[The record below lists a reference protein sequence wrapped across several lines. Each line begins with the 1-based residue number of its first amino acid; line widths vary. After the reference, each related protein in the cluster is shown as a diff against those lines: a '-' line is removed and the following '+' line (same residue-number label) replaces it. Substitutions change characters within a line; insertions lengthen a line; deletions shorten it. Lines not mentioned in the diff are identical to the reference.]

1 MSTVTER
8 IDRVNPFVLLAA
20 SIVCE
25 VFGTT
30 MMKLS
35 EGFMHPGFTV
45 LTIIGAGLSFT
56 LLTFT
61 LKHMPLGLMYGI
73 WGGVGTVLTAAIG
86 ILAWGDPFNWITCAG
101 IALVVGGVVLL
112 NQGTQELEDAR
123 KSAKD
128 ASKA

>member
-1 MSTVTER
+1 MSR
-8 IDRVNPFVLLAA
+8 IHPYALLSV
-20 SIVCE
+20 SIVLE

-35 EGFMHPGFTV
+35 VGFTVPLFTV
-45 LTIIGAGLSFT
+45 LTLMGYLVSFT

-61 LKHMPLGLMYGI
+61 LKHLPLGLVYGI

-86 ILAWGDPFNWITCAG
+86 IIAWGDPFNWITCVG

-123 KSAKD
+123 EMQSQVEEGR
-128 ASKA
+128 SFSN

>member
-1 MSTVTER
+1 M
-8 IDRVNPFVLLAA
+8 DRVHPYALLSV
-20 SIVCE
+20 SIILE

-35 EGFMHPGFTV
+35 EGFSAPLFTA
-45 LTIIGAGLSFT
+45 LTLAGYLVSFT

-61 LKHMPLGLMYGI
+61 LKHLPLGLVYGI

-86 ILAWGDPFNWITCAG
+86 IIAWGDPFNVITCVG

-123 KSAKD
+123 EAAKD
-128 ASKA
+128 AQQA

>member
-1 MSTVTER
+1 MSR
-8 IDRVNPFVLLAA
+8 IHPYALLSV
-20 SIVCE
+20 SIVLE

-35 EGFMHPGFTV
+35 EGFTVPLFTV
-45 LTIIGAGLSFT
+45 LTLMGYLVSFT

-61 LKHMPLGLMYGI
+61 LKHLPLGLVYGI

-86 ILAWGDPFNWITCAG
+86 IIAWGDPFNWITCVG

-112 NQGTQELEDAR
+112 NQGTQELEDAKER
-123 KSAKD
+123 AKD
-128 ASKA
+128 AQQA

>member
-1 MSTVTER
+1 MGR
-8 IDRVNPFVLLAA
+8 IHPYALLSV
-20 SIVCE
+20 SIVLE

-35 EGFMHPGFTV
+35 VGFTVPLFTV
-45 LTIIGAGLSFT
+45 LTLMGYLVSFT

-61 LKHMPLGLMYGI
+61 LKHLPLGLVYGI

-86 ILAWGDPFNWITCAG
+86 IIAWGDPFNWITCVG

-123 KSAKD
+123 EMHSQVEEGR
-128 ASKA
+128 SFSN